1 MKVPAHKI
9 NTKPSHLGHEEKFK
23 SLFRE
28 YFPSLCIFACRYLA
42 DVESA
47 KDAVHNVFI
56 ALWESPA
63 QMDHLYN
70 EKGYLYTLVRNHCLD
85 LLRKQTVRNK
95 YSAHLNL
102 HTKENE
108 EYFETEA
115 LREETYRQ
123 LDQAI
128 NKLPVRSREIIRLK
142 MEGLKNQE
150 IAEKLGLSIN
160 TINTLKSN
168 SYKMLRSMLKDNFLI
183 CWLLFLH
190 HSSAP

>member
-1 MKVPAHKI
+1 MKVPVHKT
-9 NTKPSHLGHEEKFK
+9 NTEPSYLGHEEKFK

-28 YFPSLCIFACRYLA
+28 YFPSLCIFAYRYLT

-56 ALWESPA
+56 ALWEAPA

-85 LLRKQTVRNK
+85 ILRKQTVQNK
-95 YSAHLNL
+95 YSANLNL

-108 EYFETEA
+108 EYFEAEA

-190 HSSAP
+190 PSSSP